1 MVSRNRVLEFRLSE
15 LDQLGL
21 ENPSRNMAFNRSM
34 GGFQRRP
41 GGGDS
46 RSYEQRGYEQDDAG
60 SAVDRARSKR
70 DEEMA
75 RQMRQGSSTGRDGS
89 REEQRVR
96 GWDFALLPLVATRV
110 VDHGRTTMRSTRKA
124 GRDKAGGAGGG
135 ALPVHGAPLLGEE
148 GDRGG
153 RLQNG
158 EGAPPGGGREEGRTV
173 EGHPTARGEV
183 AGPHHRGARV
193 PVLARAVEPGAGA
206 ECGRVSDSHGWL
218 CIVLRRGGT
227 AGAAGN
233 MKGSLLAPATGYGG
247 CRGAWCH
254 TCAATKEAGVP
265 GLVRCVTFHSRACC
279 FPGVG
284 YWHPW
289 EAVRGPLAL
298 PTP

>member
-1 MVSRNRVLEFRLSE
+1 VFWSLACRNWINLDWKTPAETWHLIDPWVDSNAGREGGIPVPTSSVGTIRTMLAPLLIELAPNETRRWRGRCGKDRVL
-15 LDQLGL
+15 
-21 ENPSRNMAFNRSM
+21 
-34 GGFQRRP
+34 GG
-41 GGGDS
+41 
-46 RSYEQRGYEQDDAG
+46 
-60 SAVDRARSKR
+60 
-70 DEEMA
+70 
-75 RQMRQGSSTGRDGS
+75 TGRERS
-89 REEQRVR
+89 RGVR

-158 EGAPPGGGREEGRTV
+158 EGAPPGGAREEGRTV

-183 AGPHHRGARV
+183 AGPHHRGGRV

-233 MKGSLLAPATGYGG
+233 VQGSLLAPATGYGG

-289 EAVRGPLAL
+289 EAVRDPLAL